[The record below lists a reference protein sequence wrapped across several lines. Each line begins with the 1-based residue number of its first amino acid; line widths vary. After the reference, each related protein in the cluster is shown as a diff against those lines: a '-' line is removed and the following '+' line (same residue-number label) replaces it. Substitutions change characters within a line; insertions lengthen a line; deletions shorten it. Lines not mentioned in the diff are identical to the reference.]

1 MTNSGPNPNRDFGDE
16 TPGEQETRGA
26 PVRERRT
33 TGDNSLSRGP
43 DDWVTGDE
51 HMTQSQKSY
60 LDTLAREA
68 DEEFPATLTRAE
80 ASEHI
85 DRLQNG
91 NPQID

>member
-1 MTNSGPNPNRDFGDE
+1 M
-16 TPGEQETRGA
+16 
-26 PVRERRT
+26 
-33 TGDNSLSRGP
+33 
-43 DDWVTGDE
+43 TGDE